1 MSVFDFV
8 LLLII
13 SNAVQNAMVGPDTS
27 LAGGLVAAGVL
38 MSWHWV
44 INRVRL
50 RDRRL
55 AKLIAGEGFMLI
67 YHGKILDEHCRRAGI
82 TRDDLLQALREH
94 GVARVEDVMFA
105 VLEPDGAISV
115 VRNDDVKPGA
125 DPHIHN
131 LKWDAGA
138 PLTFEFHVEVKPDL
152 TLERIGKFQLKR
164 TVPKVTEDQALAQLN
179 ELREQKAPWTPVAGE
194 KPRLKDLVHVTIA
207 TREGGEAKDPQPYQL
222 VLGEGRAIP
231 DVEER
236 IMGLLPG
243 ETVDATVRFPSDFPE
258 EAKRGQS
265 RDVRITLHEVKRQ
278 QLPELDDAFARE
290 VGDFESLEAL
300 RRAVREDL
308 ERDAQREADARV
320 RAELIEQIVAANRIA
335 APRPLVERA
344 LYVYA
349 QAYGIPEGRVQQ
361 FAAEFRP
368 VAEAQVRRDLILDWV
383 VEHHGLRATEAEL
396 EQKVQEIAAR
406 SGTST
411 CTSTR
416 PAASSP
422 RGWRS
427 TTRCNSCAP
436 P

>member
-1 MSVFDFV
+1 MPAI
-8 LLLII
+8 LIKKTAEEPGAA
-13 SNAVQNAMVGPDTS
+13 SLTVTVPVEHVREVEERATS
-27 LAGGLVAAGVL
+27 
-38 MSWHWV
+38 
-44 INRVRL
+44 
-50 RDRRL
+50 D
-55 AKLIAGEGFMLI
+55 
-67 YHGKILDEHCRRAGI
+67 YQRRARLPGF
-82 TRDDLLQALREH
+82 RKGKAPPALVRKQFAEDIRKYALEEMIRESWK
-94 GVARVEDVMFA
+94 AALAQEA
-105 VLEPDGAISV
+105 L
-115 VRNDDVKPGA
+115 KPVA

-231 DVEER
+231 EVEER

-300 RRAVREDL
+300 RRAVRGDL
-308 ERDAQREADARV
+308 EKDAAREADAQV
-320 RAELIEQIVAANRIA
+320 RRDLIDQIVQANRVV

-344 LYVYA
+344 VYTYA
-349 QAYGIPEGRVQQ
+349 QAYGIPEDRWADFSRE
-361 FAAEFRP
+361 FAP
-368 VAEAQVRRDLILDWV
+368 VAEAQVRRDLILDWL
-383 VEHHGLRATEAEL
+383 VEHHDLRATDAEVEQRIAEL
-396 EQKVQEIAAR
+396 AAR
-406 SGTST
+406 RGTPVAELRASLEKAKRLRDLERGLTEEKVFTFLLSQST
-411 CTSTR
+411 VEQT
-416 PAASSP
+416 
-422 RGWRS
+422 
-427 TTRCNSCAP
+427 
-436 P
+436 

>member
-1 MSVFDFV
+1 MPAI
-8 LLLII
+8 LIKKTAEEPGAASLTI
-13 SNAVQNAMVGPDTS
+13 TVPVEHVREVEERATS
-27 LAGGLVAAGVL
+27 
-38 MSWHWV
+38 
-44 INRVRL
+44 
-50 RDRRL
+50 D
-55 AKLIAGEGFMLI
+55 
-67 YHGKILDEHCRRAGI
+67 YQRRARLPGF
-82 TRDDLLQALREH
+82 RKGKAPPALVRKQFAEDIRKYALEEMIRESWK
-94 GVARVEDVMFA
+94 AALAQEA
-105 VLEPDGAISV
+105 L
-115 VRNDDVKPGA
+115 KPVA

-300 RRAVREDL
+300 RRAVRGDL
-308 ERDAQREADARV
+308 EKDAAREADAQV
-320 RAELIEQIVAANRIA
+320 RRDLIDQIVQANRVV

-344 LYVYA
+344 VYTYA
-349 QAYGIPEGRVQQ
+349 QAYGIPEDRWADFSRE
-361 FAAEFRP
+361 FAP
-368 VAEAQVRRDLILDWV
+368 VAEAQVRRDLILDWL
-383 VEHHGLRATEAEL
+383 VEHHDLRATDAEVEQRIAEL
-396 EQKVQEIAAR
+396 AAR
-406 SGTST
+406 RGTPVAELRASLEKAKRLRDLERGLTEEKVFTFLLSQST
-411 CTSTR
+411 VEQT
-416 PAASSP
+416 
-422 RGWRS
+422 
-427 TTRCNSCAP
+427 
-436 P
+436 